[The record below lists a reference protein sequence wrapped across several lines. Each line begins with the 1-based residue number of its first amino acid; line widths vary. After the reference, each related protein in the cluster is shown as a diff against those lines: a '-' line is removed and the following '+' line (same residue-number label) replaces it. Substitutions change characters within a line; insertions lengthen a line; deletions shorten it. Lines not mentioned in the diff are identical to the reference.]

1 LFMSGYTKDVVDTR
15 CFLEDGMH
23 FLQKPYSMKTLAD
36 KLHELLEPVR

>member
-1 LFMSGYTKDVVDTR
+1 MKTVILMIEDNR

-36 KLHELLEPVR
+36 KLHELLEIEIK